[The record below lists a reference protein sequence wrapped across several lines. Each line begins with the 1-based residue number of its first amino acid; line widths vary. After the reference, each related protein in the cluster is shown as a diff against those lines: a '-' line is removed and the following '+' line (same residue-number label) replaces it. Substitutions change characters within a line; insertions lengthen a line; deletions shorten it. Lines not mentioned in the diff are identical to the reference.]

1 MKCLN
6 PNCNYFKTKAINS
19 IELKKGHLTRRR
31 RYCFKCQT
39 RYTTLEVP
47 LYIGS
52 INKESCKMFKQV
64 IHYFS
69 GNDPYAQWQQ
79 FFNQSIKIY
88 SHISHSQI
96 KKNRRI
102 IKRLKSEK
110 DNLKNEQITE
120 WLNN

>member
-1 MKCLN
+1 
-6 PNCNYFKTKAINS
+6 
-19 IELKKGHLTRRR
+19 
-31 RYCFKCQT
+31 
-39 RYTTLEVP
+39 
-47 LYIGS
+47 
-52 INKESCKMFKQV
+52 MFKQV

-69 GNDPYAQWQQ
+69 GDDPYAQWQQ
-79 FFNQSIKIY
+79 FFNQSIKKIY